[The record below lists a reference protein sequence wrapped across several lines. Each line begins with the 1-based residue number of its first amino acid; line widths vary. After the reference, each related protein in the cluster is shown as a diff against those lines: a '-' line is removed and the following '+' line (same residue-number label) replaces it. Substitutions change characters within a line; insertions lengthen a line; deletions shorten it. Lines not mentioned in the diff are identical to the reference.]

1 MRTSHVHLAGQPA
14 AAPLPEEDLVERAR
28 SDPDAF
34 AELYRRYVTR
44 VHAFVYRRSRSRELA
59 DEITSSTFERA
70 LRALPSFRWRD
81 GGFQAWLFR
90 IAANE
95 LASHYR
101 RAQRLQSERGQRAA
115 RQLHEDADPAGEPA
129 LGSDDED
136 LVLKALGRLNERY
149 QRAITLRYLAGLSA
163 EDAAHAMGL
172 NKATLAVVLHRA
184 LGALRKAMNDLG
196 HSERPRP

>member
-1 MRTSHVHLAGQPA
+1 M
-14 AAPLPEEDLVERAR
+14 
-28 SDPDAF
+28 
-34 AELYRRYVTR
+34 
-44 VHAFVYRRSRSRELA
+44 
-59 DEITSSTFERA
+59 
-70 LRALPSFRWRD
+70 
-81 GGFQAWLFR
+81 
-90 IAANE
+90 
-95 LASHYR
+95 
-101 RAQRLQSERGQRAA
+101 
-115 RQLHEDADPAGEPA
+115 
-129 LGSDDED
+129 GSDDED